1 MMYKKNKFFDIK
13 SKPSKKEMID
23 KLQKSLE
30 YNRNALD
37 YIFDKKRIVIDTYKY
52 TESEIDKEELENLE
66 YIEFTLQFVGL
77 QYEENLKQL
86 GVYIV

>member
-1 MMYKKNKFFDIK
+1 MNKKNRFFDIK

-37 YIFDKKRIVIDTYKY
+37 YIFDRKRIVIDTYKY